1 MTKTRTIT
9 IDSNMDL
16 CYSPDEKI
24 WYFYKYGR
32 CNSGV
37 DDLTSDEFKTR
48 AVAMKAYKNKILKW
62 ETLI

>member
-1 MTKTRTIT
+1 
-9 IDSNMDL
+9 MDL